1 MVTGPETIAVFQY
14 YSRFDGIIV
23 GQIRVEKSMLDDPLL
38 SRRQYQE

>member
-23 GQIRVEKSMLDDPLL
+23 GQIRVEKSMLVDHV
-38 SRRQYQE
+38 R